1 MSIEKSRG
9 NYKKFKLVSYIFMT
23 FSYFLILMAIILWI
37 SSFIN
42 LQILTQPGQ
51 LTDAERFW
59 KFSEIVYSSLWGIG
73 CMITGSILLIGSIRV
88 ILSLK

>member
-1 MSIEKSRG
+1 
-9 NYKKFKLVSYIFMT
+9 
-23 FSYFLILMAIILWI
+23 MAIILCI

-59 KFSEIVYSSLWGIG
+59 KFSEIVYSSLWGIS
-73 CMITGSILLIGSIRV
+73 CMITGSILLIGSIKLL
-88 ILSLK
+88 LSLK